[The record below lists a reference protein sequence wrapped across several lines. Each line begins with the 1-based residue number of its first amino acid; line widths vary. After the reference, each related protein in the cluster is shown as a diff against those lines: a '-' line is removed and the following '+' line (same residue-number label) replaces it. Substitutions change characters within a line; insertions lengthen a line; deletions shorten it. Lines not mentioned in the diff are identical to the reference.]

1 MDHEK
6 MAHLESLNKQRNE
19 CIQVLNKQ
27 NNESLQ
33 ILNSQNKDH
42 LLVLIRQ
49 QQELTEA
56 VHKLFDS
63 TAPPRQNHNQNDEIN
78 PDMNVN
84 LQQPVQPLNLS
95 LPEEELPQ
103 GVNRNHEQL
112 NVNQELTAMPL
123 TLSPEDMSMDHEQ
136 TSPVLLPPELGQEM
150 DINPEQTVMPLP
162 LPVPETYQNLD
173 QNSHIFYFQGFEPMD
188 HDQMDEILPS
198 SRVSLPP
205 RGSRQRTRSRTQN
218 TSGISVYA
226 GVRDRNRGMA
236 FHQMRDVK
244 IWRKPLPSSAEVCG
258 IHRWEKTKGKRS
270 KLRL

>member
-1 MDHEK
+1 
-6 MAHLESLNKQRNE
+6 MAEWKLAQSSTTPSYLCFSDTERFSGVTPLNL
-19 CIQVLNKQ
+19 IAILM
-27 NNESLQ
+27 

-123 TLSPEDMSMDHEQ
+123 TLSPE
-136 TSPVLLPPELGQEM
+136 V
-150 DINPEQTVMPLP
+150 
-162 LPVPETYQNLD
+162 ETK
-173 QNSHIFYFQGFEPMD
+173 H
-188 HDQMDEILPS
+188 
-198 SRVSLPP
+198 
-205 RGSRQRTRSRTQN
+205 
-218 TSGISVYA
+218 
-226 GVRDRNRGMA
+226 
-236 FHQMRDVK
+236 
-244 IWRKPLPSSAEVCG
+244 
-258 IHRWEKTKGKRS
+258 
-270 KLRL
+270 